1 MVTQTLEKAVGKAV
15 EKAREIV
22 EHEKQMARDL
32 SARVEPHSAI
42 IATALALG
50 SIIASLALFLRKS
63 KESAIFVG
71 LWAPTIL
78 SLGLLYLLV
87 GKRNRE

>member
-1 MVTQTLEKAVGKAV
+1 MVTQTLQKPVEKAVQ
-15 EKAREIV
+15 KAREIV
-22 EHEKQMARDL
+22 EHEKQAAMEL
-32 SARVEPHSAI
+32 SARVEPHSPM
-42 IATALALG
+42 IATVLALG

-63 KESAIFVG
+63 KENAIFVG